1 METPSLDELLR
12 IAPTV
17 VIVISVFV
25 GGFVLCWKVMN
36 EHIETLE
43 RWIDHLKND
52 HRK

>member
-1 METPSLDELLR
+1 MEAPSLDELLR

-36 EHIETLE
+36 EHIATLKE
-43 RWIDHLKND
+43 WIEELK
-52 HRK
+52 K